1 MDTRE
6 VVQAVEII
14 LKEKKVSRD
23 KLGGIVESIFK
34 TMIKKKFNIETDEEV
49 DESFSITFNID
60 HGDVEIIHERVV
72 VEDGAVE
79 DPVKEIALSDALK
92 IDDDVE
98 LEEEIPETIN
108 FNEFGRRHIIA
119 AKQNLIQ
126 KIRQVEKDLLFESY
140 KDRVGEIVTGQIH
153 QITQREI
160 KIHFEGEELTLPKS
174 ECVFNERYRRGEL
187 IKIVISD
194 VVRKNHDVRILV
206 SRSDVSFIKRLF
218 ETEVPEISD
227 GIINIVKIARVPGVR
242 TKIVIESI
250 DPRVDPVGACVGQ
263 RGSRI
268 SAIVSE
274 LNKEKID
281 IIQNIEDPRML
292 VTRLL
297 GIKTEYQL
305 DLDYDNM
312 SAEVVIADNMVKD
325 VRGIKDSNIKLVE
338 QLSGFKVDVHSDS
351 EFEEEN
357 ELKLIDVDEFD
368 QDLINVLAENGLKTA
383 MDIFDSNQKELSEL
397 EGLDKEK
404 VKFIVDT
411 LNSYYSD

>member
-1 MDTRE
+1 
-6 VVQAVEII
+6 
-14 LKEKKVSRD
+14 
-23 KLGGIVESIFK
+23 FK
-34 TMIKKKFNIETDEEV
+34 TMIKKKFSIETDEEV

-60 HGDVEIIHERVV
+60 HGDVEIIHEREV
-72 VEDGAVE
+72 VEDGNVE
-79 DPVKEIALSDALK
+79 DPVKQIALSDALK
-92 IDDDVE
+92 IDDDIEVG
-98 LEEEIPETIN
+98 EEIPETVD
-108 FNEFGRRHIIA
+108 FSEFGRRHIIA

-126 KIRQVEKDLLFESY
+126 KIRQVEKDIIFEAY
-140 KDRVGEIVTGQIH
+140 QNRIGDIVTGQIH
-153 QITQREI
+153 QITQREV

-194 VVRKNHDVRILV
+194 VIRKNHDVKIMV
-206 SRSDVSFIKRLF
+206 SRSHVSFIKRLF

-227 GIINIVKIARVPGVR
+227 GIINIVKIARVPGIR

-250 DPRVDPVGACVGQ
+250 DSRVDPVGACVGQ

-281 IIQNIEDPRML
+281 IVQNIQDSRML

-305 DLDYDNM
+305 DLDYENM
-312 SAEVVIADNMVKD
+312 IAEVVVQDSMVKD
-325 VRGIKDSNIKLVE
+325 VKGIKDSNIKLVE
-338 QLSGFKVDVHSDS
+338 ELSGFKVNVHSAS
-351 EFEEEN
+351 EFEEDN

-368 QDLINVLAENGLKTA
+368 QNLINILAENGLKTA
-383 MDIFDSNQKELSEL
+383 MDVFDVGQKDLSEM
-397 EGLDKEK
+397 EGLDEDK
-404 VKFIVDT
+404 VKFILDT
-411 LNSYYSD
+411 LNGYYAE